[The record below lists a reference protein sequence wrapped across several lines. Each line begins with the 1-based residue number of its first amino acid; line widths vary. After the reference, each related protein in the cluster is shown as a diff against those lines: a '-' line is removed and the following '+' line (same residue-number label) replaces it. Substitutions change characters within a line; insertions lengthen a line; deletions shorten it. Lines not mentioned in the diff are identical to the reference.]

1 MDAELGRNQAGFTL
15 IELLVATAVLAVLAV
30 GASLAAT
37 RGDSGISDAQ
47 RFEQSYAS
55 ARAFAVQGQ
64 ARLGLRI
71 TPRSSQPARHT
82 QDGWEDTGRETRWRG
97 RVAFAATGAALS
109 GALSAAAPQIVFLPN
124 GRTNAFS
131 IVFGGGAA
139 VTCRSDGWTGL
150 ICEGG

>member
-1 MDAELGRNQAGFTL
+1 MDAELSRNEAGFTL

-37 RGDSGISDAQ
+37 RGHSGASDAQ

-82 QDGWEDTGRETRWRG
+82 QDRWEDTGRETRWRG
-97 RVAFAATGAALS
+97 RVAFAPTGPALP
-109 GALSAAAPQIVFLPN
+109 GAAPQIVFLPN